1 MNMKIICHKFIAFVN
16 GGIHV
21 LEAVGRRY
29 VKKLLSFEI
38 EKIDEDSLS
47 KNTRRWH
54 VNYD

>member
-38 EKIDEDSLS
+38 EKMDEDSLS